1 MRTND
6 NAESC
11 GRCAMS
17 TVVDATDSDREG
29 PFDGDRIEVED
40 ESLRRVS
47 PSAWLSGAV
56 SRLDRAATE
65 FIHGR

>member
-1 MRTND
+1 MGTND
-6 NAESC
+6 DTESC

-17 TVVDATDSDREG
+17 TVVDATDPDREG
-29 PFDGDRIEVED
+29 PFDGDRIEVEED
-40 ESLRRVS
+40 SLRRVS

-56 SRLDRAATE
+56 SRLDRVATE